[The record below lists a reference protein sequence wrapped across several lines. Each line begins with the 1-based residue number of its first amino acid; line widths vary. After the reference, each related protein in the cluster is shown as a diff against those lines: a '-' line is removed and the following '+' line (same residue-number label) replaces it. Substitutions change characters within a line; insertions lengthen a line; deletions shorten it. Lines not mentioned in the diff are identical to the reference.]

1 MTKINRRNF
10 LKTTGGAAAALAA
23 VKMPA
28 IAQSPAEVHIL
39 RWNDFVP
46 ACDTLLRTKL
56 FPAAEKALGIKVK
69 FETVNAN
76 DLQARITSG
85 IQAGAGPDV
94 IMLNNNH
101 PHLYKASLVDVSD
114 VAADVSKAQGDWY
127 KAAVANASSGG
138 KFFGVPMNYVGGLNA
153 WRVSMFK
160 DIGLTEFPKTWDAY
174 RDAGKKLKAKG
185 FPIGQ
190 SLGQS
195 FGDPVGFAY
204 PFLWSM
210 GGAEVDDK
218 GKVAINSKE
227 TVEAVKYMTAF
238 WKDSM
243 DEGGLAWDDSSNNRA
258 FLAGTICSTLNG
270 ASIYIEAL
278 RKPDQYK
285 TADGKPLKDDILH
298 APLPTGPKGQF
309 GLHLVQSHV
318 IPTYSKNQKAAK
330 DLLRFMQAKEN
341 FEPWFETGQGFYTAA
356 TSGWENHKVWTQNPV
371 MSPFASSTQKTSDSS
386 SPRESA
392 WSRLLSKSG
401 GQAWRTSRAR
411 SSRAPMRKPPSRRS
425 CMVLTWPWSRPRSLK
440 LRSRRPPS
448 AVRSAK
454 AAVTSC
460 RSCPPPCSVPSTS
473 PGTASTR

>member
-1 MTKINRRNF
+1 MTKINRRKF
-10 LKTTGGAAAALAA
+10 LKTTGGMAAILAS

-28 IAQSPAEVHIL
+28 IAQGTTEVHIL

-46 ACDTLLRTKL
+46 ACDTILRTKL
-56 FPAAEKALGIKVK
+56 FPEAEKALGIKVK

-101 PHLYKASLVDVSD
+101 PQLYKASLVDMSD
-114 VAADVSKAQGDWY
+114 VAAEVSKDQGDWY
-127 KAAVANASSGG
+127 KAALANCSSGG
-138 KFFGVPMNYVGGLNA
+138 KFFGVPMDYVGGLNA

-174 RDAGKKLKAKG
+174 RDAGKKLKAMG

-218 GKVAINSKE
+218 GKVAINTKE
-227 TVEAVKYMTAF
+227 TIEAVKYMTGF

-258 FLAGTICSTLNG
+258 FLASTICSTLNG

-285 TADGKPLKDDILH
+285 TADGKPLKDDIQH
-298 APLPTGPKGQF
+298 AFLPAGPKGVF

-318 IPTYSKNQKAAK
+318 IPNYSKNQKAAK
-330 DLLRFMQAKEN
+330 DLLRFMQTKANYEQ
-341 FEPWFETGQGFYTAA
+341 WFETGQGFYTPA
-356 TSGWENHKVWTQNPV
+356 TSGWEKHKVWTQNPV
-371 MSPFASSTQKTSDSS
+371 MSPFATIGKTGLAAGY
-386 SPRESA
+386 PGESN
-392 WSRLLSKSG
+392 
-401 GQAWRTSRAR
+401 
-411 SSRAPMRKPPSRRS
+411 
-425 CMVLTWPWSRPRSLK
+425 
-440 LRSRRPPS
+440 
-448 AVRSAK
+448 AK
-454 AAVTSC
+454 AAEVLSKYLIGNMFAAAVKGQSAEDAVKAC
-460 RSCPPPCSVPSTS
+460 EGQLKSIY
-473 PGTASTR
+473 GA